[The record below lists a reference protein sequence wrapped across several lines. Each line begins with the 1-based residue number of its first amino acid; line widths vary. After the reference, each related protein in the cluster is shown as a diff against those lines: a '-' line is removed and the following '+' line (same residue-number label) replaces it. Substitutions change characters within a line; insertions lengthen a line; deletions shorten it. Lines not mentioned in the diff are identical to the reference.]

1 MMFGYHVLYFILNYS
16 TSEALYAGK
25 HAFYFSLDLTEAIK
39 EGDLAAQIAKGSNML
54 FKSIITDK
62 YCSEQIADLN
72 LALKAS
78 HVKCDNN
85 PIRYEQQQ
93 QSFDPMHY
101 P

>member
-1 MMFGYHVLYFILNYS
+1 MMFGYHGLHFILNYS
-16 TSEALYAGK
+16 TSE
-25 HAFYFSLDLTEAIK
+25 AFYFSLDLTEALK

-54 FKSIITDK
+54 FKSIIMDK
-62 YCSEQIADLN
+62 YCSEQRADLN

-78 HVKCDNN
+78 HVKCDDN
-85 PIRYEQQQ
+85 PIRYEQQ